1 MLRALQSAATL
12 ESVTLEQ
19 RGRDFLSSLYFAFFR
34 FLLFFFVKIT
44 TFSRTIRIRTNVY
57 RLSRSK
63 RDARFP
69 VSRVSHVTY
78 GIVYVGSYKE
88 SSFEVCRLL
97 HDYVHFKPE
106 IQYRRS
112 LRR

>member
-1 MLRALQSAATL
+1 MLRALKSAATL

-34 FLLFFFVKIT
+34 FFLFFVKIT
-44 TFSRTIRIRTNVY
+44 TFSRTIWIRTSVY
-57 RLSRSK
+57 RRSRLSRSK

-78 GIVYVGSYKE
+78 GIVYVWLVQRIE
-88 SSFEVCRLL
+88 F
-97 HDYVHFKPE
+97 
-106 IQYRRS
+106 RS
-112 LRR
+112 LSFVA